1 MHCGC
6 GDVEARL
13 EGFIADLEKQ
23 LDASEKKS
31 EKYKKALR
39 KILGA
44 GVQGS
49 AEASELRYCISV
61 AANVLAE

>member
-1 MHCGC
+1 MNCGC

-13 EGFIADLEKQ
+13 EGFVADLEKQ
-23 LDASEKKS
+23 LDKAEEKS

-44 GVQGS
+44 KGN
-49 AEASELRYCISV
+49 AESELRYCISI
-61 AANVLAE
+61 AANALAE